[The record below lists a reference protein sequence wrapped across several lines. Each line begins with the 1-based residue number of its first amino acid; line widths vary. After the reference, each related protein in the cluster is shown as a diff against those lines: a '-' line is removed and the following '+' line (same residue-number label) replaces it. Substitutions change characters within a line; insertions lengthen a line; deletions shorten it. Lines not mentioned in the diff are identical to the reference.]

1 MEVMFQHVH
10 QSTRDGNQSLASWEF
25 GKRLVPQRAENSGG
39 LNMDLE
45 NDWQFVQQPKDCRLW
60 KPGVD
65 KVGVQSARP
74 ADRIPGELT
83 STGGGKPFDREIPL
97 QAIMFL
103 KIN

>member
-10 QSTRDGNQSLASWEF
+10 QSTRDGDQLLPSWEF
-25 GKRLVPQRAENSGG
+25 GKCLVPQRSENSGG

-45 NDWQFVQQPKDCRLW
+45 NDRQFVQQPKDCRLW

-65 KVGVQSARP
+65 KIGVQDPCP

-83 STGGGKPFDREIPL
+83 STGRGKPFDWEIPL
-97 QAIMFL
+97 QAITFL